1 MARWQHDGGL
11 DAALTYWTDADR
23 MDLCTAQPTTY
34 TEARTTYSVGNV
46 VPTFDA
52 IADGDTSG
60 RKRRIQAKTGI
71 AITANGTVTHL
82 ALTKSGDTTL
92 RYVTITTSQ
101 GVSSGGTADTGVWDI
116 EVADAT
122 A

>member
-1 MARWQHDGGL
+1 MARWANDAGM

-23 MDLCTAQPTTY
+23 MDLCTAQPTTF

-46 VPTFDA
+46 APTFDA
-52 IADGDTSG
+52 ITDGDTSG

-71 AITANGTVTHL
+71 AIGANGTVTHL
-82 ALTKSGDTTL
+82 ALTKTTGSVL
-92 RYVTITTSQ
+92 VYVTTTTSQ
-101 GVSSGGTADTGVWDI
+101 GVSSGGTADTSAWDI
-116 EVADAT
+116 EVADA

>member
-1 MARWQHDGGL
+1 MARWMNDTGADQ
-11 DAALTYWTDADR
+11 ALTWWTDVDR
-23 MDLCTAQPTTY
+23 MDLCTSQPTTY

-52 IADGDTSG
+52 IANGDTSG

-71 AITANGTVTHL
+71 SIGANGTVTHL

-92 RYVTITTSQ
+92 RYVTTTTSQ
-101 GVSSGGTADTGVWDI
+101 GVSSGGTADTGAWDI
-116 EVADAT
+116 EIADPS
-122 A
+122 